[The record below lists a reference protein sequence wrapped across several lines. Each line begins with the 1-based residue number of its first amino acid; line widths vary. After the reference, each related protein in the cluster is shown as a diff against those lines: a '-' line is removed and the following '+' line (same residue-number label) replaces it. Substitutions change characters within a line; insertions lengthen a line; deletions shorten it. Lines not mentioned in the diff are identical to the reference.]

1 MHDLIIQ
8 VEGILRGMWKYRR
21 LGVLVAWLVAAAA
34 AVVVLLIPD
43 RFEAQARVYVNTQS
57 ILRPLMSGLAVQPD
71 IEQQVTMLSRTLISR
86 PTVEKLIR
94 MSDLELK
101 TTNKAE
107 RDQLI
112 QSVTNSVAIRSAGRD
127 NLYTLSYRGSS
138 PESAQRV
145 VQSLLTI
152 FVESSLGDSKSDT
165 DSARRFI
172 DEQIKSYESKLTG
185 AESRLKDFRLRNI
198 DMQAQGGLDM
208 AGRMAEI
215 SAALSQ
221 ARLEL
226 REAESA
232 REAARRQVETL
243 KENQRTVVQ
252 PSSIVVA
259 TPEIDGRLDALK
271 RNLDTLL
278 QRYTERHPDVLNTRQ
293 LVKELEAQKA
303 KEVAE
308 LQRKAA
314 ANPGQTLVEANP
326 ALQELTRVMSAA
338 EVQVASLRARVAE
351 YEARAERSRAQM
363 KVAPQV
369 EAELAQLN
377 RDYEIHRKN
386 YEDLVGRRESL
397 KIGGDLESASSLADF
412 RVIDP
417 PRAEPKPVA
426 PNRVLMMPFA
436 LIAALAAGLGAAFLM
451 SQVRPAFF
459 DASSLRAS
467 TELPLLGV
475 VTLVRS
481 EAVRRKEMR
490 SLLRFIASVIALGAV
505 FILGM
510 VALSYFSDMGRAL
523 LP

>member
-1 MHDLIIQ
+1 MQELIIQ
-8 VEGILRGMWKYRR
+8 VEIILRGMWKYRR
-21 LGVLVAWLVAAAA
+21 LGVLVAWLVAALV
-34 AVVVLLIPD
+34 AVAVLLIPD
-43 RFEAQARVYVNTQS
+43 RYEAKARVYVNTQS
-57 ILRPLMSGLAVQPD
+57 ILRPLMTGLAIQPD

-94 MSDLELK
+94 MSDLDLK
-101 TTNKAE
+101 ATSKAD
-107 RDQLI
+107 RDNLI
-112 QSVTNSVAIRSAGRD
+112 QGVTNSLSIRSAGRD
-127 NLYTLSYRGSS
+127 NLYTLSYRGNS
-138 PESAQRV
+138 PDSAQRV

-165 DSARRFI
+165 ESARRFI
-172 DEQIKSYESKLTG
+172 DEQIKSYEAKLTD
-185 AESRLKDFRLRNI
+185 AETRLKEFRLRNI
-198 DMQAQGGLDM
+198 DMQSQGGLDM

-215 SAALSQ
+215 SSALSQ

-232 REAARRQVETL
+232 REAARRQVELL
-243 KENQRTVVQ
+243 KEGQRTVVQ

-259 TPEIDGRLDALK
+259 TPETDGRIDVLK
-271 RNLDTLL
+271 RNLDALL
-278 QRYTERHPDVLNTRQ
+278 QRYTEQHPDVLNTRR
-293 LVKELEAQKA
+293 LIKELELQKA
-303 KEVAE
+303 REVAE

-314 ANPGQTLVEANP
+314 ANPGQSVVESNP
-326 ALQELTRVMSAA
+326 ALMELTRVFSAA

-351 YEARAERSRAQM
+351 YEARAQRSRVQM
-363 KVAPQV
+363 KVAPQM

-386 YEDLVGRRESL
+386 YEDLVARRESL

-417 PRAEPKPVA
+417 PRSDPKPVA
-426 PNRVLMMPFA
+426 PNRVLMMPLA
-436 LIAALAAGLGAAFLM
+436 LVAALAAGLGITFLM
-451 SQVRPAFF
+451 SQIRPAFF

-481 EAVRRKEMR
+481 EAVRKKESR
-490 SLLRFIASVIALGAV
+490 SLAKFVGSLVALIVV
-505 FILGM
+505 FLVGM
-510 VALSYFSDMGRAL
+510 MALSYFSGLGRSL
-523 LP
+523 LS